1 MSRILLKSNNSLI
14 FAGSQP
20 CFKTGEETGVLF
32 GGVQNSSFSFN
43 MERQNNKQLGS
54 KTLQVYDINRHPDVD
69 LSIDYMFSPSMI
81 NEQIIGLGV
90 TKGKLYEDSDFFGSL
105 DNKSNNFY
113 FYNAP
118 DGGEDAIEY
127 FKSGEEV
134 FPSGGE
140 IISFGNSY
148 LTNYSLNFELGSLP
162 IVSTQYKCS
171 NVKAD
176 IYNGQN
182 IDLPAINL
190 QSGNS
195 VGVGNINIKDSLI
208 SGKNF
213 GYGGYIENVNLYEQY
228 LVAPNCSL
236 SFELDNIQL
245 GGQSFEGANHR
256 IQSISISAPVE
267 RVDFHGLGSDYVY
280 DRKIKKPTIGTV
292 EVSSLVSK
300 YETGFISGLLSSED
314 FSSLSINVI
323 DTKENFVTDLI
334 FEELCLESSSY
345 QMQVNGEMFY
355 SASFSFKNENSSS
368 FNAWAQE
375 ITSARL
381 FDITGGLIQ
390 QLRGVQIPDQWAKDI
405 TGAFGVDLGTST
417 RVVGTEAFEGC
428 YNITGDLELTSSITS
443 ILDSSF
449 KDCYGFTGDLN
460 MPLKLVSVGDRSFEN
475 CTGFNGNI
483 NMNNSLLNIGNYTF
497 NNCINLS
504 GDLKIG
510 DNVQNIGIGCF
521 SGCSGFSGNSII
533 MSNTP
538 NIQSGAFYGI
548 TFNDLIV
555 SSATK
560 SINDN
565 QSFEYFIEEP
575 MGLILSNGVLN
586 VGDYAFDNFNFTGGL
601 ALPNSITGIGDYSFN
616 SNSGLSGELTLGN
629 NLTSI
634 GNNAFSQCGFNGS
647 LNIPNKV
654 QTIKEEAFSGCGNFD
669 GSLILGENLRFIKS
683 GAFKDCDSFTGGL
696 EFQVNISGIGARAFE
711 NCSGFNGDL
720 TIQPLVSIGV
730 DAFLNTNFE
739 NLNTSEDLI
748 LIEDG
753 DYDYFSGYTG
763 GLKIGSITQTI
774 GSGSFDGFSFSK
786 GLNIPISVKEIK
798 ENAFA
803 NSSKFTGNLVIPDNV
818 VLLSSGAFENCSGFD
833 GFFDISNSLVEVSN
847 NAFLNCNQLTGD
859 LNLNTFSLERL
870 NTGAFENCSSFNGSI
885 SLGSYVTRIEE
896 RAFAN
901 CSSLVGTLTI
911 PSSTNFIG
919 KNSFS
924 GCSSF
929 NGDLAIAN
937 SVLTVGSGAFA
948 DCSSLS
954 GSLVAGDV
962 TDFALNA
969 FENCSFTNLTI
980 GGDVDVVSRG
990 EFDFYNNLES
1000 QSSLTIQDGVNYIDD
1015 YAFSGSQFVGSLN
1028 LAGSLSG
1035 VGYASFADCNF
1046 NRQLILGSGISFV
1059 KDYAFY
1065 NCSNMF
1071 GELRLPGSIET
1082 LGDNA
1087 FRNNSSML
1095 RLFFEDGIREIGSG
1109 CFSDCSS
1116 ISNALIIPSGVDY
1129 VKAEAFSNCISISE
1143 INIQF
1148 VEKVGKSAFENC
1160 SIATGSIGGFEDIE
1174 DRAFLNCTN
1183 LSGSE
1188 SGSLP
1193 LSATGIGEGA
1203 FSGCVGFGPNLD
1215 ITEAIYVG
1223 DRAFENCVGLTGSL
1237 TATKIDSISDLV
1249 FSGCGFTNLNAIGR
1263 NTEIE
1268 SGIYNF
1274 YTGFGLHTGSS
1285 LSIGTDVATIYSGA
1299 FEGFGFTGDLEL
1311 SYSTVFVGSG
1321 AFKDCTGIGP
1331 NLSIESSEARQTGI
1345 VIGADGFKNCQSLT
1359 GTLTIGPE
1367 HNSGIDSSCF
1377 STTPFSTLEV
1387 YPGSES
1393 IKSGDYDYFSSKSTN
1408 LEMSSGLLVIGDES
1422 FLNYS
1427 FIGDLILPITVEDI
1441 GARAFNGCNFDGNLS
1456 IPTGAYLDVEIFN
1469 GNSFAAVEMSGLNV
1483 KENVTYIKDG
1493 DYTPLKSGAKSLL
1506 LHSGVSGIGNS
1517 AFEDFGFLTGI
1528 LSLPDASGGINIGDR
1543 AFFNCS
1549 GFDTLRI
1556 HTGNNIGV
1564 DAFLG
1569 CDFTELSIPISTLIS
1584 GQGVVES
1591 GDYFWYKDYNLDQQS
1606 FLSFYTGSEVTYE
1619 LPLIID
1625 DNAFSDF
1632 NFTGSLYFPT
1642 GVGTIGSKSF
1652 YGCDKFAGDLIM
1664 DDVFV
1669 IGDQAFENCSGFDG
1683 ELELYSGVY
1692 AIGSKAFFNCDF
1704 SSIKEVEYGALEL
1717 IGDQAFS
1724 NLNQITG
1731 SMILPS
1737 VTNIGARAFE
1747 GCSNLNGDLDLGN
1760 QLGFIGFNAFNG
1772 CNFKSL
1778 RIGNNYSFPPTFI
1791 SPETF
1796 VGCNFTDLTID
1807 GEAEEIGRDDF
1818 SFFESY
1824 SNNCRL
1830 TIEEGVQEIE
1840 DNCFEGFNFIGT
1852 LELPSTMTYVG
1863 YNAFNGCN
1871 FTRLTFDPQSALSI
1885 MDTGA
1890 FAGNN
1895 SLNGTVVFPQQ
1906 LSEIGVNC
1914 FSGCVS
1920 LDNIKFNNSL
1930 SFIDSG
1936 AFQECSSIT
1945 GLVLTSNLNTI
1956 EEKAFYNCLSINVD
1970 LPVPE
1975 SMEYIGSGAFEGCT
1989 SIGDVYVNSE
1999 AFQTGSLLNGPIG
2012 DLYVTASFLP
2022 YYGGT
2027 GATFDGLTVNTW
2039 SNYPEPTP

>member
-20 CFKTGEETGVLF
+20 SFKTGEETGVLF

-54 KTLQVYDINRHPDVD
+54 KTLQVYDINRHPDVN
-69 LSIDYMFSPSMI
+69 LSINYMFSPSMI
-81 NEQIIGLGV
+81 NEQLIGLGV
-90 TKGKLYEDSDFFGSL
+90 TKGKLYKDSDFFGSL
-105 DNKSNNFY
+105 DGKSNNFY

-127 FKSGEEV
+127 FKSGEAV

-171 NVKAD
+171 NIKAD

-195 VGVGNINIKDSLI
+195 VGVGNINIKDSLV
-208 SGKNF
+208 SGTNF
-213 GYGGYIENVNLYEQY
+213 GSGGYVENVNLYEQY
-228 LVAPNCSL
+228 LVTPNCNL

-245 GGQSFEGANHR
+245 GGQSFEGGSHR

-334 FEELCLESSSY
+334 FEELCLENVSY

-355 SASFSFKNENSSS
+355 SASFSFKNENPSS
-368 FNAWAQE
+368 FNVWAQE

-381 FDITGGLIQ
+381 FDVTGGLIQ
-390 QLRGVQIPDQWAKDI
+390 QIRGISIPDQWAQDI
-405 TGAFGVDLGTST
+405 TGAFSVDLGTFT

-428 YNITGDLELTSSITS
+428 YNLTGELELTSSITS
-443 ILDSSF
+443 IQDSSF
-449 KDCYGFTGDLN
+449 RNCYGFTGDLN
-460 MPLKLVSVGDRSFEN
+460 MPLKLVSIGSKSFEN
-475 CTGFNGNI
+475 CYGFDGTI
-483 NMNNSLLNIGNYTF
+483 NMNDALLNIGSLAF
-497 NNCINLS
+497 NNCTGFTGN
-504 GDLKIG
+504 LKIG
-510 DNVQNIGIGCF
+510 DRVQNIGSGCF
-521 SGCSGFSGNSII
+521 KGCDGFSGNSII

-538 NIQSGAFYGI
+538 NIADDAFGDI
-548 TFNDLIV
+548 VFTNLVV

-560 SINDN
+560 NINNN
-565 QSFEYFIEEP
+565 QSFDYFINDP
-575 MGLILSNGVLN
+575 IGLVLSDGVIN
-586 VGDYAFDNFNFTGGL
+586 IGNYSFDYFNFTGGL
-601 ALPNSITGIGDYSFN
+601 VIPNSVTSIGDNAFEAN
-616 SNSGLSGELTLGN
+616 TGLSGELTLGN

-634 GNNAFSQCGFNGS
+634 GKNAFSQCTFSGG
-647 LNIPNKV
+647 LTVPNKV
-654 QTIKEEAFSGCGNFD
+654 TIIKDEAFSGCNNFD
-669 GSLILGENLRFIKS
+669 GSLILGENLEFIKS
-683 GAFKDCDSFTGGL
+683 GVFKDCYGFTGGVK
-696 EFQVNISGIGARAFE
+696 FPVNISEIGANAFE
-711 NCSGFNGDL
+711 NCSGFKGNL
-720 TIQPLVSIGV
+720 TIQPLVSIGA

-739 NLNTSEDLI
+739 NLNTSENLI
-748 LIEDG
+748 LIEDE
-753 DYDYFSGYTG
+753 DYNYFSGYTG

-786 GLNIPISVKEIK
+786 GLNIPVSVKEIK

-803 NSSKFTGNLVIPDNV
+803 NSSKFTGNLIIPDNV
-818 VLLSSGAFENCSGFD
+818 VLLSSGAFKNCSGFN
-833 GFFDISNSLVEVSN
+833 GFFDISDSLFEVSN
-847 NAFLNCNQLTGD
+847 NAFLNCNGLTGN
-859 LNLNTFSLERL
+859 LNLNTPSLEIL
-870 NTGAFENCSSFNGSI
+870 NTGAFENCSSFNGSF

-896 RAFAN
+896 RAFAS
-901 CSSLVGTLTI
+901 CSSLVGNLLI
-911 PSSTNFIG
+911 PASTTFVGRNA
-919 KNSFS
+919 FS

-929 NGDLAIAN
+929 NGDLSIAN

-969 FENCSFTNLTI
+969 FENCSFTNLTV
-980 GGDVDVVSRG
+980 GGDVDIVSRG

-1000 QSSLTIQDGVNYIDD
+1000 QSSLTIQNGVNYIDD
-1015 YAFSGSQFVGSLN
+1015 YAFSGSQFIGSLT

-1035 VGYASFADCNF
+1035 VGYAAFADCNF
-1046 NRQLILGSGISFV
+1046 NRQLILESGISFI

-1071 GELRLPGSIET
+1071 GELTIPGSIET

-1087 FRNNSSML
+1087 FKNNSSML
-1095 RLFFEDGIREIGSG
+1095 RLFFEDGINEIGSG
-1109 CFSDCSS
+1109 CFSNCSS
-1116 ISNALIIPSGVDY
+1116 INNALIIPSGVDSI
-1129 VKAEAFSNCISISE
+1129 KAETFLNCISLTE

-1148 VEKVGKSAFENC
+1148 VEEVGKSAFENC
-1160 SIATGSIGGFEDIE
+1160 SLATGFVDGFENIE
-1174 DRAFLNCTN
+1174 DRAFLNCIR
-1183 LSGSE
+1183 LSGAE
-1188 SGSLP
+1188 SGSLS

-1203 FSGCVGFGPNLD
+1203 FSGCIGFGPDLTLN
-1215 ITEAIYVG
+1215 EAYYVG
-1223 DRAFENCVGLTGSL
+1223 SRAFENCLGFTGSL
-1237 TATKIDSISDLV
+1237 TATQIDSISDLA

-1263 NTEIE
+1263 DTEIE
-1268 SGIYNF
+1268 SGAYNF
-1274 YTGFGLHTGSS
+1274 YTGFGLDTGSS
-1285 LSIGTDVATIYSGA
+1285 LSIGTDVRNINSVA
-1299 FEGFGFTGDLEL
+1299 FEGLGFTGDLKL
-1311 SYSTVFVGSG
+1311 PYSTIFVGSG

-1331 NLSIESSEARQTGI
+1331 NLTIESSEARQTGI
-1345 VIGADGFKNCQSLT
+1345 VMEADVFKNCQSLT
-1359 GTLTIGPE
+1359 GSLIIGPE

-1393 IKSGDYDYFSSKSTN
+1393 IQSGDYDYFSSKSTN
-1408 LEMSSGLLVIGDES
+1408 LEMSSGLLIIGDES

-1427 FIGDLILPITVEDI
+1427 FVGDLILPTTLEDI
-1441 GARAFNGCNFDGNLS
+1441 GARAFNGCSFDGTLS
-1456 IPTGAYLDVEIFN
+1456 IPTGAYLDIEIFN

-1483 KENVTYIKDG
+1483 KENVTYIKNG
-1493 DYTPLKSGAKSLL
+1493 DYTPLKGGAKSLF

-1543 AFFNCS
+1543 AFFDCS

-1556 HTGNNIGV
+1556 HTGSIIGA

-1569 CDFTELSIPISTLIS
+1569 CDFTELSIPLSTLIS
-1584 GQGVVES
+1584 GQGAVES
-1591 GDYFWYKDYNLDQQS
+1591 GDYFWYKNDYNFDQQS
-1606 FLSFYTGSEVTYE
+1606 SLSFYTSSDITYAE
-1619 LPLIID
+1619 PLLIGTE
-1625 DNAFSDF
+1625 AFLDF
-1632 NFTGSLYFPT
+1632 DFTGNLYFPT
-1642 GVGTIGSKSF
+1642 GVGYIGDKAF
-1652 YGCDKFAGDLIM
+1652 FGCDKFVGDLLM
-1664 DDVFV
+1664 DDVV
-1669 IGDQAFENCSGFDG
+1669 VVGDQAFENCSGFDG
-1683 ELELYSGVY
+1683 QLELYSGIIY
-1692 AIGSKAFFNCDF
+1692 IGNRAFLNCDF
-1704 SSIKEVEYGALEL
+1704 SSIKEANYENLDS
-1717 IGDQAFS
+1717 IGNQAFY

-1731 SMILPS
+1731 SLI
-1737 VTNIGARAFE
+1737 VNNIKSIGNRAFE
-1747 GCSNLNGDLDLGN
+1747 GCSNLNGNLDLGN

-1778 RIGNNYSFPPTFI
+1778 RIGNNYSSTDTFI

-1796 VGCNFTDLTID
+1796 AGCNFTGLIID
-1807 GEAEEIGRDDF
+1807 GEAEVIVRGDF
-1818 SFFESY
+1818 LFFESY
-1824 SNNCRL
+1824 SNNCGL
-1830 TIEEGVQEIE
+1830 TLEEGIEEIEEGA
-1840 DNCFEGFNFIGT
+1840 CFSGFNFIGNINIPT
-1852 LELPSTMTYVG
+1852 SMEYVG
-1863 YNAFNGCN
+1863 DKAFYDCN
-1871 FTRLTFDPQSALSI
+1871 FTSLTFSEPSVMNYIDNE
-1885 MDTGA
+1885 A
-1890 FAGNN
+1890 FANN
-1895 SLNGTVVFPQQ
+1895 SLNGEIIFPSS
-1906 LSEIGVNC
+1906 LSVIGVNC
-1914 FSGCVS
+1914 FSGCIGIDGIA
-1920 LDNIKFNNSL
+1920 LNDNLN
-1930 SFIDSG
+1930 FISTG
-1936 AFQECSSIT
+1936 AFQGCSSIT
-1945 GLVLTSNLNTI
+1945 GLSLTQNLSEI
-1956 EEKAFYNCLSINVD
+1956 KEKAFYNCSSINGD

-1975 SMEYIGSGAFEGCT
+1975 SVVYIGSGAFEGCT
-1989 SIGDVYVNSE
+1989 SINDVYINSE
-1999 AFQTGSLLNGPIG
+1999 ALQTGSLLNGPIG
-2012 DLYVTASFLP
+2012 NLYVTTTFLP
-2022 YYGGT
+2022 YY